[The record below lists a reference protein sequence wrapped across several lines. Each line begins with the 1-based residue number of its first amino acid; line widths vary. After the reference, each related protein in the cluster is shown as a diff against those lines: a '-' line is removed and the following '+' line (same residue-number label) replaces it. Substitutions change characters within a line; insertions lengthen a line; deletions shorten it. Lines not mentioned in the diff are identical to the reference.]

1 MAKRE
6 TKKAEKVKIDKSEHV
21 VEPIVHEVETDSGLT
36 LTAEFKDEKWHVKPK
51 QFMTDIVGPNLTE
64 MKVIEEEVKPIVVS
78 TSTFVNGDKV
88 KLINSVTNKVIAMAT
103 SRKLADKLIAKN
115 PNLKIV

>member
-1 MAKRE
+1 MARPK
-6 TKKAEKVKIDKSEHV
+6 KVKVEVTAIEHI
-21 VEPIVHEVETDSGLT
+21 VEAKVEEVAPIETPT
-36 LTAEFKDEKWHVKPK
+36 T
-51 QFMTDIVGPNLTE
+51 TE
-64 MKVIEEEVKPIVVS
+64 MKVTDEEVKPIVVS